1 MSANGGNLQLCKA
14 VLCAGL
20 YPNLVK
26 VIEDK
31 DNSNNG
37 GKGRGGGYNDEAVKL
52 ITREGEECAL
62 HPCSTNFDDH
72 SLTGY
77 LMYHE
82 RVKTSAVYL
91 RDCTAVSPY
100 PLMLFGGYLRVW
112 HREQVVTVDNYLA
125 FHTPRR
131 VAVLVRLLRDGL
143 EEIMRR
149 KISAPEEAVSAAGER
164 VVSAV
169 GRLLTSE
176 VGNMAENDAKRLE
189 EAQKR
194 VEQKALLKAERAA
207 MKALV
212 GAHMEGG
219 GGHGYED
226 DTRPG
231 DWRCP
236 KCAANVFA
244 SKSACFK
251 CGTAKPEGEAGKQS
265 GEYGDGGRSGGY
277 GNGGRNG
284 GHGAGHGTSHGG
296 GHGAGHSDTR
306 PGDWSC
312 PKCHANVFAS
322 KSNCFKCSTPKP
334 EESALSV
341 NAPSWEQEY
350 QNQKRQR
357 AD

>member
-1 MSANGGNLQLCKA
+1 MSVNGGNLQLCKA

-31 DNSNNG
+31 EDSHNG

-82 RVKTSAVYL
+82 RVKTSSVYL

-100 PLMLFGGYLRVW
+100 PLMLFGGHLRVW

-212 GAHMEGG
+212 SAQMEGGCRGG
-219 GGHGYED
+219 GGHGGGYDD

-265 GEYGDGGRSGGY
+265 GGYSDGR
-277 GNGGRNG
+277 RN
-284 GHGAGHGTSHGG
+284 GG
-296 GHGAGHSDTR
+296 GHGDTR
-306 PGDWSC
+306 PGDWRC

-334 EESALSV
+334 AESALSV
-341 NAPSWEQEY
+341 NAPSWEQDY